1 LDIFEFFEHEG
12 FGEPHVVASD
22 DVKYWLPDVMPF
34 EYACTIMGRPPLRT
48 IAFGNNNNV
57 TDASMQL
64 GMKSILLAGNTP
76 R

>member
-1 LDIFEFFEHEG
+1 M
-12 FGEPHVVASD
+12 A
-22 DVKYWLPDVMPF
+22 DVMPF

-76 R
+76 RYELKGADTIVGSLSDLRITNLKVGPG